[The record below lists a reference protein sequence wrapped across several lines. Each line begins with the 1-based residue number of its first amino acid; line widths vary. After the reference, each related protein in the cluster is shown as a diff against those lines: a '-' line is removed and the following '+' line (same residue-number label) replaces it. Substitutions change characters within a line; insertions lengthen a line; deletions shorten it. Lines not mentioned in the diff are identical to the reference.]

1 LSLFSCA
8 PETDIATLAAPIP
21 LGDAR
26 IQQPQVAKIAL
37 SLVPE
42 GTYGRA
48 LYFSRAPLPYGGP
61 YFHHM
66 GIYAFRKE
74 ALARFVALPPSLL
87 EQRESL
93 EQLRALEAGM
103 IVSVKVVNT
112 VPLEVNTS
120 EDLEHVRKA
129 FIQTASSH

>member
-1 LSLFSCA
+1 
-8 PETDIATLAAPIP
+8 
-21 LGDAR
+21 
-26 IQQPQVAKIAL
+26 
-37 SLVPE
+37 
-42 GTYGRA
+42 
-48 LYFSRAPLPYGGP
+48 
-61 YFHHM
+61 M